1 VFIFV
6 QCIKLNPREHQS
18 EHKYYKIKL
27 QVIQKQYYICCVQ
40 MYRQKAMHK
49 LSITLNAVKVGVP
62 TIEVSA
68 GFEDEIIGALKKHT
82 SIDLEVLTCR
92 RVRYRTGTFNMVR
105 YSFDNLSEDK
115 LIEFEEFSKRLCMAF
130 SEAINHNLN

>member
-1 VFIFV
+1 
-6 QCIKLNPREHQS
+6 
-18 EHKYYKIKL
+18 
-27 QVIQKQYYICCVQ
+27 